1 MNAVSS
7 QTPVGQAASNGSM
20 ASLTTWTPSDLA
32 PGPFWQSF
40 EQYRVSGS
48 TALESIVPGTVATLH
63 SKSSLFRIL
72 REEDFQRLIGLAS
85 EVHRL
90 KTGVT
95 FVVKAAKVLVKH
107 KDRESMELLLHSAL
121 MLNESRVLPEREGHD
136 QFEITAED
144 AAESTASDEI
154 DLNAI
159 PRSSL

>member
-7 QTPVGQAASNGSM
+7 QISVGRVLPNGST
-20 ASLTTWTPSDLA
+20 ASLATWTPSNLA

-40 EQYRVSGS
+40 EQFRVSGS
-48 TALESIVPGTVATLH
+48 TALESILPGTVATLH

-72 REEDFQRLIGLAS
+72 REEDFQRLVGLAS

-95 FVVKAAKVLVKH
+95 FVLKAAKVLVKH
-107 KDRESMELLLHSAL
+107 KDQESMELLLHSAM

-144 AAESTASDEI
+144 VAASTTSDEI
-154 DLNAI
+154 DLNTI
-159 PRSSL
+159 PRPSL

>member
-63 SKSSLFRIL
+63 SKSSLLTYSTRG
-72 REEDFQRLIGLAS
+72 RLSETHRPCVGSAS
-85 EVHRL
+85 AENRSHL
-90 KTGVT
+90 C
-95 FVVKAAKVLVKH
+95 
-107 KDRESMELLLHSAL
+107 RES
-121 MLNESRVLPEREGHD
+121 G
-136 QFEITAED
+136 
-144 AAESTASDEI
+144 
-154 DLNAI
+154 
-159 PRSSL
+159 